1 MAQKKMEGKCAHP
14 ACRCFV
20 EEGETYCSTYCEDA
34 GDTLE
39 ISCNC
44 DHPGCSLAEAV

>member
-1 MAQKKMEGKCAHP
+1 MADKKTQKCAHP
-14 ACRCFV
+14 ACQCLV
-20 EEGETYCSTYCEDA
+20 AKDEKYCSTYCHDA
-34 GDTLE
+34 GDTTE